1 MRFYDREREMESL
14 RKALKLSRSRLVV
27 VTITGRRRV
36 GKTRLVREFFKREG
50 VDYLDFFIPVKS
62 EKLILE
68 DFSRELRAKLGYS
81 PRFETFSEMFEYLE
95 VADVEAVFF
104 DEFQNVLRVNP
115 AMAFDLQRFIDRN
128 RDKPLLI
135 ILSGSYLGMM
145 RKLLTSRKA
154 PLYGRSTL
162 FVELQPL
169 RPRWVFEMLK
179 DFGITEPVHQ
189 VEFYGIF
196 GGIPKYYELLEV
208 FEADNPLNLVVDAV
222 RYSTLLT
229 AEGEGLLMDEFGKA
243 YRTYFS
249 ILDAIASG
257 KNRLVEIANAVG
269 MKPGSITKYLE
280 ALEDYYGIITRE
292 RPILGGRRSRYV
304 ISDYFLNFWFSLIE
318 PNRRQVEA
326 GDFNA
331 FRRNLEGKF
340 PEFFGRVFE
349 RVVLDLLHDLN
360 GELIT
365 FDSIGPHWGRNYEI
379 DLVAINR
386 EENIATFIETKWKTN
401 VDGPREIGR
410 LIAKAQNAPW
420 RGEKRYL
427 LIARGFRR
435 ECADCITIDE
445 VLEHLKP

>member
-14 RKALKLSRSRLVV
+14 RNALELSRSRLVV

-68 DFSRELRAKLGYS
+68 DFSREIRVKLGYS
-81 PRFETFSEMFEYLE
+81 PRFGTFPEMFEYLE
-95 VADVEAVFF
+95 VANVGTIFF

-115 AMAFDLQRFIDRN
+115 AIAFDLQRFIDRN
-128 RDKPLLI
+128 QDKPLLI

-145 RKLLTSRKA
+145 RKLLMSRKA
-154 PLYGRSTL
+154 PLYGRSTI
-162 FVELQPL
+162 FIELQPL
-169 RPRWVFEMLK
+169 RPKWVFNMLR
-179 DFGITEPVHQ
+179 DLGIKEPTRQ

-196 GGIPKYYELLEV
+196 GGIPKYYELMEV
-208 FEADNPLNLVVDAV
+208 FEADSPLDFITDAIK
-222 RYSTLLT
+222 YSTILS

-280 ALEDYYGIITRE
+280 ALEDYYGILTRE
-292 RPILGGRRSRYV
+292 RPLLGGRRSRYL
-304 ISDYFLNFWFSLIE
+304 ISDYFLNFWFSMIE
-318 PNRRQVEA
+318 PNRRHIEA
-326 GDFNA
+326 GDFETLRKNL
-331 FRRNLEGKF
+331 RRKF

-349 RVVLDLLHDLN
+349 RVMLDLLHDLN
-360 GELIT
+360 GKLIT
-365 FDSIGPHWGRNYEI
+365 FDSIGPQWGRNYEV
-379 DLVAINR
+379 DLVAVNR
-386 EENIATFIETKWKTN
+386 EENTATFIETKWQAN

-410 LIAKAQNAPW
+410 LIAKAHNVPW
-420 RGEKRYL
+420 SGKKRYL
-427 LIARGFRR
+427 LIARDFRR
-435 ECADCITIDE
+435 ECADCITIGE

>member
-1 MRFYDREREMESL
+1 MER
-14 RKALKLSRSRLVV
+14 R
-27 VTITGRRRV
+27 G
-36 GKTRLVREFFKREG
+36 LVREFFKREG

-68 DFSRELRAKLGYS
+68 DFSRELRAKLRYS

-115 AMAFDLQRFIDRN
+115 AIAFDLQRFIDRN

-162 FVELQPL
+162 FIELQPL

-179 DFGITEPVHQ
+179 DLGITEPVQQ

-208 FEADNPLNLVVDAV
+208 FEAGNPPDLIVDAV

-229 AEGEGLLMDEFGKA
+229 AEGEGLLIDEFGKA

-292 RPILGGRRSRYV
+292 RPLLGGRRSRYV

-435 ECADCITIDE
+435 ECADCITIDG